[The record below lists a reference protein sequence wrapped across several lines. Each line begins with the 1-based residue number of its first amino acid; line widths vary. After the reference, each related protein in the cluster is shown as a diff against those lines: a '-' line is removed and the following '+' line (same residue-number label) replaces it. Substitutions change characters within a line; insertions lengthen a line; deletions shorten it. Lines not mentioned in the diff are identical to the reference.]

1 MIRNYGLGSLML
13 VTVEELKQQM
23 RVDFDEE
30 DELIRLYGV
39 AAQDTI
45 LNMIRRDAE
54 ELEIYD
60 RDDGEAKIAAPVKT
74 AILILAAH
82 LYKNREPVS
91 SVAQNAVP
99 YSISVL
105 IKPFVRLS
113 ERGYNEIEE
122 DHL

>member
-1 MIRNYGLGSLML
+1 MIEEYGGSELNL
-13 VTVEELKQQM
+13 VTMKELKQQM

-30 DELIRLYGV
+30 DELILLYGV
-39 AAQDTI
+39 TAQNTI
-45 LNMIRRDAE
+45 LNMIRRGST
-54 ELEIYD
+54 EIGYYD
-60 RDDGEAKIAAPVKT
+60 EDGEYKVFPQIKT

-105 IKPFVRLS
+105 IKPYIRLS
-113 ERGYNEIEE
+113 ERGYDEE
-122 DHL
+122 EGGAE